1 MAAEQQPVNFE
12 EALDE
17 AGVALAL
24 VLAAMI
30 VSKIISHFQLIK
42 TGNGSK
48 TWKCLTCGKMI
59 TAAGDSKLKHHVAQ
73 RKALSTDCAG
83 NPGQCQ
89 GNGLS
94 SALATKDL
102 AI

>member
-42 TGNGSK
+42 TGHGSK

-73 RKALSTDCAG
+73 RKGGEITVCP
-83 NPGQCQ
+83 NP
-89 GNGLS
+89 NPE
-94 SALATKDL
+94 DL